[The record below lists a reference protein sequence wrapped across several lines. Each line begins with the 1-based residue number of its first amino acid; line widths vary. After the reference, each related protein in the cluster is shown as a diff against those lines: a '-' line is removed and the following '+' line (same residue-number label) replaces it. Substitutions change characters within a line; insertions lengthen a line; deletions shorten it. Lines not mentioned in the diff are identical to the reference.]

1 MDDYLPSIT
10 PEIVKVIVRLHKHD
24 AGHVTDVKYIFI
36 GENTSEVKQIL
47 AKLEK
52 GYTLNAQDDALLN
65 SAIPYWKT
73 KFGSLA
79 EYQIRFINVLISDT
93 TTTKHFILYLLD
105 LVGVTLREDSAC
117 FLYSYPRNIY
127 YPDLYELASYIYY
140 KLADTHTS
148 NIRADA
154 IQAFCKQLYIGD
166 ISLLGEITG
175 KQTFTLEELI
185 ANKSFQDF
193 YKSVPYTYGPRTY
206 FKRDMNLGA
215 YREVYSYEAI
225 NILTNP
231 ENADIYT
238 SGYTDQQTFIS
249 TDASRID
256 DILDYKNTSQA
267 NTLYLLLAKDLVRQI
282 QQTEASKNKLFNNI
296 KHYIIAHQ
304 ITLSPRLLKDNTSS
318 QIQKFFSSFIQ
329 TGLINN
335 KTEDVLSRLVSTGK
349 LSTTLAKSIT
359 TEPILDITRVL
370 LKNWVWSGYDIGINV
385 QLDLVNI
392 FRDIEP
398 NNYLPLIKFVVDG
411 EVQLYNMYKPFF
423 RNIDEKVIA
432 QFLAAKDQILAF
444 NAEVSNLYD
453 RISIRRLKSLINQ
466 DYLVLKWRLDDTN
479 IMNIYLFGSGYLI
492 TEFQTLAYIDATK
505 LVDMS
510 GIVNR
515 VLGKIKDKYKLNLDL
530 PALNPEKLVKTTSGS
545 IYLASNINVLYK
557 FVCQI
562 KPSILASYGKTASTV
577 FNDDKIMESVQKRL
591 LVLPNVIVLPG
602 SSIDKIKFIYTG
614 TYGFYGNDN
623 IKHYIRHYIIK
634 KGNKLTETDK
644 AKLFDTVQKLF
655 NIDEKEVDLL
665 FKELELT
672 ELEIKTGGLLFHIN
686 CKLEYDRS
694 INSIVIY
701 IDTASGP
708 FIYKTILTLL
718 DAVIKDSLFDTE
730 FCVINAEDTSIA
742 IIQPE
747 PDLAD
752 FSDLDINIDMPELDI
767 AGMDL
772 NIDMDLVNKLQE
784 LEEENEKGRAIDAQK
799 KADAEQEPLMDIK
812 LKQLIGKKDKM
823 RIVNYMKE
831 MRRLYDPNLY
841 EPVIKGQKSSSFM
854 YDRGCPQT
862 SMRQPFIVRKDQL
875 ASFDPEAITGYL
887 KYRNNY
893 YICPRIWDAMASK
906 PISVK
911 NFIANG
917 LRSPYTPGGQ
927 SVLAGPAKN
936 LITDKYTVI
945 IRQPTTDEYWQD
957 TSKHKNWP
965 AELKRTEKDAY
976 PGLTFSSKHP
986 DGICVPCCHKNIPGD
1001 FDPNKKEIQQFFKPH
1016 NYQKCNYK
1024 PERDDIKQDSNTD
1037 MKAVDTFC
1045 KNDDYIGNGATSL
1058 KNKNCRL
1065 ALLPEELNLLLNN
1078 AQELF
1083 TNSAETGLND
1093 GANLFLRRG
1102 VQYNNITNIL
1112 DTFASL
1118 LELKTDK
1125 LLSLITNKLSPLD
1138 FINLNNGKLVNV
1150 FARSADLPITPDENA
1165 KFTRFIQLYP
1175 KLLEYLNI
1183 DSDMISKVL
1192 DNKSHNNLSQTKLL
1206 YRICTSFYNYL
1217 GYLNSPNEVKSIEF
1231 VVELFTRPHKWL
1243 FKNGLNILIF
1253 DKSVSN
1259 IKCMDSF
1266 NYKAKQLVLLIEEEH
1281 DVFIPIVHVTNKFGK
1296 HDVHGVLEL
1305 GDSFNLSTTQTSML
1319 YKQKPT
1325 MTKLIESA
1333 KDRLNNIV
1341 KLLYIQSNLCNYNL
1355 ANFYTQLNK
1364 TMRNNEMA
1372 VNKQYDG
1379 LGNSAQVE
1387 YININNTII
1396 LPVYPTRLIEAI
1408 FPADYTEL
1416 HEDILEQKLNLA
1428 KYIDLLYET
1437 EKNKYNILLSH
1448 GYSIN
1453 EVLLDNIQTDIP
1465 VTSNS
1470 KHPPSEQE
1478 VNGTLVS
1485 TVYICGI
1492 SFDNGLVISV
1502 IPEKYIPESFAKYK
1516 SSVYKEYGLV
1526 LRTKRLI
1533 TTNLLKPLQTTT
1545 STSSSKT
1552 NTTDNT
1558 KLISESMFNLFAFII
1573 ELIKNMLSQYISR
1586 NQKSQ
1591 EIQALITNLLVN
1603 QQQVYNIISELDT
1616 ILSKYII
1623 RKESITLGE
1632 YIKILV
1638 NTAGLNKGN
1647 KRQTRK
1653 QASTFCSQAQ
1663 QTKKVV
1669 SQINKVGLCILD
1681 TKKNVNK
1688 LALPTDLYP
1697 VMLLAICRDL
1707 INNRL
1712 ETDKIIKGK
1721 YIIPVNDLYL
1731 TRIGTS
1737 TLNIMDNFMTNL
1749 IISPDELAFYISQN
1763 IISKYKKD
1771 YKLKAPELSLLD
1783 IANIDTEQVDF
1794 LKDFIILNLSQ
1805 KLTGVL
1811 GLLSVLSSISTSS
1824 KIISSKSTENI
1835 IQATVFNSDGMY
1847 NINASG
1853 GNCKFPIRDR
1863 RGAISYK
1870 CNKAKDIF
1878 KNPGP
1883 EGLKPDDLI
1892 CATNVNKDKTVKSW
1906 GYCPEK
1912 PKASLAR
1919 LKSDPVTDAYSPIN
1933 MNQKLGS
1940 CEFPFIYYN
1949 KKVVNP
1955 LTGTKP
1961 FLQLSFNCKDNT
1973 YGTWCYTKA
1982 GQLDNKPANPAN
1994 KNNTGPNKKEILLIG
2009 ALDYGNIYKGVWSF
2023 GPIANNMDTGLN
2035 MTGTFLENIADTLG
2049 YKEGICTFKEDVD
2062 QIKKI
2067 ESQLKLDNIKQI
2079 PSIDD
2084 YNPNYCEL
2092 SEDKKGYTKQQL
2104 YLFGKNILGIPY
2116 KIMLTANN
2124 KILTKPELCA
2134 LFNNKIREIKKAQ
2147 FAMLDQE
2154 TIDYSQIYKKDP
2166 VQCDK
2171 GETKGGYK
2179 FTELR
2184 EMAITF
2190 FGLDEAKARD
2200 MDKPALCKYII
2211 PRLSGKQDDYQQP
2224 INNNNES
2231 PDNTTYTHKYI
2242 DPDDVYPVNKN
2253 INICSK
2259 PIKRGGLSISAVK
2272 KIARTYFG
2280 IDTHNKD
2287 KRLLCDLIK
2296 DGIEQLVKTNAKY
2309 INKAKLVNKRINAP
2323 ELSTI
2328 QEKGGKLLATTPAST
2343 INIEL

>member
-10 PEIVKVIVRLHKHD
+10 PEIVKVIARLHTNN
-24 AGHVTDVKYIFI
+24 AGNNKDIKYIFV

-52 GYTLNAQDDALLN
+52 GYTLNAQDDSRLN

-73 KFGSLA
+73 KFGSLV

-93 TTTKHFILYLLD
+93 AIAKHFIQYLLGLIGITSRSD
-105 LVGVTLREDSAC
+105 QPC

-127 YPDLYELASYIYY
+127 YPDLYELASYIHY
-140 KLADTHTS
+140 KLADTQSSTIRS
-148 NIRADA
+148 NA
-154 IQAFCKQLYIGD
+154 IQTLCTELHIGD
-166 ISLLGEITG
+166 IKLLGEITG
-175 KQTFTLEELI
+175 KKTFTREELI

-206 FKRDMNLGA
+206 FKMDILGSS
-215 YREVYSYEAI
+215 REVYSYEAI
-225 NILTNP
+225 NILTEPTNT
-231 ENADIYT
+231 NIYT
-238 SGYTDQQTFIS
+238 TGYTDQQTFIS

-256 DILDYKNTSQA
+256 DILDYKNTSQN
-267 NTLYLLLAKDLVRQI
+267 NTLYLLLAQDLEKQI
-282 QQTEASKNKLFNNI
+282 QDTEATKHKLFNNI
-296 KHYIIAHQ
+296 KQYITAHK
-304 ITLSPRLLKDNTSS
+304 ITYLLLPDLLEGPTSLLT
-318 QIQKFFSSFIQ
+318 QGLFTSFIQ
-329 TGLINN
+329 PGLVNN
-335 KTEDVLSRLVSTGK
+335 KTETGLAGLVSSGK
-349 LSTTLAKSIT
+349 ISSAMATSIVH
-359 TEPILDITRVL
+359 EPVL
-370 LKNWVWSGYDIGINV
+370 VIKQVSLKNWVWSGYDIGINV

-398 NNYLPLIKFVVDG
+398 NNYLPIIKFVVDG

-432 QFLAAKDQILAF
+432 QYLAAKDQILAF
-444 NAEVSNLYD
+444 NVEVSTLYD

-466 DYLVLKWRLDDTN
+466 DYLVMKWRLDDVN

-492 TEFQTLAYIDATK
+492 CEFQNMVYADATK

-515 VLGKIKDKYKLNLDL
+515 VFGKIKDKYKLNMDL
-530 PALNPEKLVKTTSGS
+530 PALNPEKLIKATSGS

-562 KPSILASYGKTASTV
+562 KPNILAGYGKISSTDSI
-577 FNDDKIMESVQKRL
+577 NHDKIMESMQKRIAQ
-591 LVLPNVIVLPG
+591 LPNVIVLPG
-602 SSIDKIKFIYTG
+602 SFADKIKFIYTG
-614 TYGFYGNDN
+614 TYGFYSNDN

-634 KGNKLTETDK
+634 KGNKLTDTDK
-644 AKLFDTVQKLF
+644 TKLFEAVQNIF
-655 NIDEKEVDLL
+655 NIDEKAVALL

-686 CKLEYDRS
+686 CKVEYDRS
-694 INSIVIY
+694 NNSIIIY
-701 IDTASGP
+701 IDTSSGP
-708 FIYKTILTLL
+708 SIYKSILALL
-718 DAVIKDSLFDTE
+718 DAVIKDSMFGTE
-730 FCVINAEDTSIA
+730 FCIINAQNVTTTQ
-742 IIQPE
+742 IQPE
-747 PDLAD
+747 PDLAN
-752 FSDLDINIDMPELDI
+752 FNDLDINIDMPDLDI

-772 NIDMDLVNKLQE
+772 NIDMDVVNKLQE
-784 LEEENEKGRAIDAQK
+784 LEEENEKARVIDAQK
-799 KADAEQEPLMDIK
+799 QVDAEQEPLMDIK

-823 RIVNYMKE
+823 RVVNYMKE
-831 MRRLYDPNLY
+831 MRRLYDPDLY
-841 EPVIKGQKSSSFM
+841 EPVTKGQASSSFM

-906 PISVK
+906 PISAK

-927 SVLAGPAKN
+927 SVLAGPTKN
-936 LITDKYTVI
+936 LISDKYTVI

-986 DGICVPCCHKNIPGD
+986 DGLCVPCCHKNVPAD
-1001 FDPNKKEIQQFFKPH
+1001 FDPNKKVIQQFFKPH
-1016 NYQKCNYK
+1016 NYQKCYYK

-1037 MKAVDTFC
+1037 THIVDTFC
-1045 KNDDYIGNGATSL
+1045 KNDDYISNGATSL

-1083 TNSAETGLND
+1083 TNSLETGLND

-1125 LLSLITNKLSPLD
+1125 LLSLITNKLSPLE
-1138 FINLNNGKLVNV
+1138 FINLNNGRLINV
-1150 FARSADLPITPDENA
+1150 FARSADLPVTPDENS

-1183 DSDMISKVL
+1183 DSDMVRKVL
-1192 DNKSHNNLSQTKLL
+1192 DNKSHNYLSQTKLL

-1231 VVELFTRPHKWL
+1231 VIELFSRAHKWL

-1253 DKSVSN
+1253 DKSVGN
-1259 IKCMDSF
+1259 VKCMDSF
-1266 NYKAKQLVLLIEEEH
+1266 NYKAKQIVLLIEEEH

-1296 HDVHGVLEL
+1296 HDVRGVLEL
-1305 GDSFNLSTTQTSML
+1305 GDSFNLSTTQVSML

-1355 ANFYTQLNK
+1355 ANFYTQLDK
-1364 TMRNNEMA
+1364 TIRNNEML
-1372 VNKQYDG
+1372 VTKQYDG
-1379 LGNSAQVE
+1379 VGSSAQVE
-1387 YININNTII
+1387 YLNINKTII
-1396 LPVYPTRLIEAI
+1396 VPVYPARLIETI
-1408 FPADYTEL
+1408 YPADYTEL
-1416 HEDILEQKLNLA
+1416 HEDILVQKLNLA
-1428 KYIDLLYET
+1428 KYIDLLYES
-1437 EKNKYNILLSH
+1437 EDNPFNILLSH
-1448 GYSIN
+1448 GYGIS
-1453 EVLLDNIQTDIP
+1453 EVLLDNIQTDIF
-1465 VTSNS
+1465 
-1470 KHPPSEQE
+1470 
-1478 VNGTLVS
+1478 
-1485 TVYICGI
+1485 ICGI
-1492 SFDNGLVISV
+1492 SFDNGLSISV
-1502 IPEKYIPESFAKYK
+1502 NPEKYIPELFAKYK

-1526 LRTKRLI
+1526 LRTKRVI
-1533 TTNLLKPLQTTT
+1533 TTNLLKTLHNTNNTT
-1545 STSSSKT
+1545 SNSSYA
-1552 NTTDNT
+1552 NNT
-1558 KLISESMFNLFAFII
+1558 KHVSESMFNLFAFIT

-1591 EIQALITNLLVN
+1591 EIHALITNLLVP
-1603 QQQVYNIISELDT
+1603 QQQVYNIISGLDT
-1616 ILSKYII
+1616 ILSKYIV
-1623 RKESITLGE
+1623 RKNSITLGE
-1632 YIKILV
+1632 YIKVLV
-1638 NTAGLNKGN
+1638 NSAGLTKGN
-1647 KRQTRK
+1647 KSQTRK
-1653 QASTFCSQAQ
+1653 HASTFCNQAQ
-1663 QTKKVV
+1663 QTKK
-1669 SQINKVGLCILD
+1669 SITRKTIYNDVGLCTLD
-1681 TKKNVNK
+1681 TKHNTNK
-1688 LALPTDLYP
+1688 IILPADLYP

-1712 ETDKIIKGK
+1712 ETDKIITGK

-1737 TLNIMDNFMTNL
+1737 TLNIMDKFMTNL
-1749 IISPDELAFYISQN
+1749 IISPDELAFYINQN

-1771 YKLKAPELSLLD
+1771 YKLKAPELDLLD
-1783 IANIDTEQVDF
+1783 IANIDAEQVDF

-1835 IQATVFNSDGMY
+1835 IQTTVFNSEGMY
-1847 NINASG
+1847 NIHASTG
-1853 GNCKFPIRDR
+1853 KCKFPVRDR

-1878 KNPGP
+1878 KNPEP

-1919 LKSDPVTDAYSPIN
+1919 LKSDPVTDAYSPVNIS
-1933 MNQKLGS
+1933 QKLGS

-1973 YGTWCYTKA
+1973 QGTWCYTRA
-1982 GQLDNKPANPAN
+1982 GDKNMTNPADPSKDNTSPDNK
-1994 KNNTGPNKKEILLIG
+1994 EFLLIG
-2009 ALDYGNIYKGVWSF
+2009 ALDQGSVYKGLWSF
-2023 GPIANNMDTGLN
+2023 GPLANSADAGINITGK
-2035 MTGTFLENIADTLG
+2035 FLENIADTLG
-2049 YKEGICTFKEDVD
+2049 YKEGMCTFKDDID
-2062 QIKKI
+2062 QVKKI
-2067 ESQLKLDNIKQI
+2067 EGQLKLDNIKQI
-2079 PSIDD
+2079 ATLEE

-2116 KIMLTANN
+2116 KIMLTVNN
-2124 KILTKPELCA
+2124 KILTKPELCT

-2147 FAMLDQE
+2147 FAMLDQDN
-2154 TIDYSQIYKKDP
+2154 IDFSQIYKKDP
-2166 VQCDK
+2166 TQCDK

-2200 MDKPALCKYII
+2200 MDKPALCQYII
-2211 PRLSGKQDDYQQP
+2211 PRLSGKQEDYTQLAHAD
-2224 INNNNES
+2224 NES
-2231 PDNTTYTHKYI
+2231 PDNMTHKYKYI
-2242 DPDDVYPVNKN
+2242 DPDEVYPANKN
-2253 INICSK
+2253 INLCSK
-2259 PIKRGGLSISAVK
+2259 PIKRGGLGVGVVK
-2272 KIARTYFG
+2272 KIARKYFG
-2280 IDTHNKD
+2280 IDTQNKD
-2287 KRLLCDLIK
+2287 KSQLCDIIK
-2296 DGIEQLVKTNAKY
+2296 DRIEQLIKTNVKY
-2309 INKAKLVNKRINAP
+2309 VDKAKLVNKRINAP
-2323 ELSTI
+2323 TISTI
-2328 QEKGGKLLATTPAST
+2328 QEKGPNLLTTTPANFNNV
-2343 INIEL
+2343 IQ